1 MVAIPPCEFQIKN
14 KEDTVKRMLNVLAP
28 HFSKVRRQLYRFFFS
43 IEYRIIFH
51 QVYLFFFYKMIRLVS
66 DDITEKDC
74 ALSSTLDRNEKCLNP
89 GFRYNTLLILVNTKN
104 PLSPLSR

>member
-51 QVYLFFFYKMIRLVS
+51 QVYLFFYKMIRLVS

-89 GFRYNTLLILVNTKN
+89 GFIYNTLLILVNTKS